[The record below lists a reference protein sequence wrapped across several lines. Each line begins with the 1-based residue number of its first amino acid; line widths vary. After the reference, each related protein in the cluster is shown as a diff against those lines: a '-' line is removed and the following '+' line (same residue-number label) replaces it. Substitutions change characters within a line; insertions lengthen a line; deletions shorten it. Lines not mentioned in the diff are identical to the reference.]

1 MDKLINAA
9 KDYLDD
15 DKDKR
20 QEHQQGH
27 GQQGYG
33 GQDQSYGQKQG
44 YGQQQGYGQ
53 EGGYGQQQGQY
64 VQQQQYPPVGG
75 IQSQGGGG
83 FSSFL
88 GGNMDFDNAKEE
100 AHQKAGSSG
109 DKDLFGSILGALG
122 QKQNKLAN
130 EDLDEEGEESC
141 DVSVLVTGQDRY
153 ANGMGP
159 LDAIKQHKNTYN
171 DEDSQQDSKSLGT
184 AAAMQ
189 ALKMFTQGQSQSST
203 GANSQTA
210 FLGLALA
217 EASKLFDN
225 KAASGK
231 VAEGTSKESV
241 IQQAGEVAFKMYLKN
256 QAGAGGQQGG
266 ASGLMSLASKFL
278 S

>member
-20 QEHQQGH
+20 QDHQQQGH
-27 GQQGYG
+27 GQQQGYG
-33 GQDQSYGQKQG
+33 GQGQG
-44 YGQQQGYGQ
+44 YGQQQDYRQQ
-53 EGGYGQQQGQY
+53 EGQYG
-64 VQQQQYPPVGG
+64 QQQQYPPAGG
-75 IQSQGGGG
+75 IQSQGGGD

-88 GGNMDFDNAKEE
+88 GGTVDFDNAKEE
-100 AHQKAGSSG
+100 AHQKAGSS
-109 DKDLFGSILGALG
+109 
-122 QKQNKLAN
+122 
-130 EDLDEEGEESC
+130 
-141 DVSVLVTGQDRY
+141 
-153 ANGMGP
+153 
-159 LDAIKQHKNTYN
+159 DAIKQHKNTYN
-171 DEDSQQDSKSLGT
+171 DDDSQQDSKSLGT

-189 ALKMFTQGQSQSST
+189 ALKMFTQGQGQSST

-231 VAEGTSKESV
+231 VSEGTSKESV

-278 S
+278 SK

>member
-20 QEHQQGH
+20 QEHQQQGH
-27 GQQGYG
+27 GQQQGYG
-33 GQDQSYGQKQG
+33 GQDPG

-53 EGGYGQQQGQY
+53 QEGQY
-64 VQQQQYPPVGG
+64 GQQQQYPPAGG

-88 GGNMDFDNAKEE
+88 GGNVDFDNAKEE

-109 DKDLFGSILGALG
+109 DKDLFGSILGSLG
-122 QKQNKLAN
+122 QKQNKLAD
-130 EDLDEEGEESC
+130 EDLDEE
-141 DVSVLVTGQDRY
+141 
-153 ANGMGP
+153 
-159 LDAIKQHKNTYN
+159 DAIKQHKNTYN
-171 DEDSQQDSKSLGT
+171 DDDSQQDSKSLGT

-189 ALKMFTQGQSQSST
+189 ALKMFTQGQGQSST

-231 VAEGTSKESV
+231 VSEGTSKESV

-256 QAGAGGQQGG
+256 QAGASGQQGG

-278 S
+278 SK